1 VKRRKIRPFRSVLVP
16 LDGSPV
22 AEQAIPLA
30 LEVARLARSTVRLVL
45 VHRSLAPPFYEESAQ
60 VYFSIDLA
68 MRKTERE
75 YLRRLAAQLRER
87 SGRRISSVTL
97 EGSTEHALVQY
108 VQDIRADLVVMT
120 THGRGGVR
128 GAWLGSVADH
138 LIRRLEVP
146 VIVTRAREETKPL
159 ATPPKIREILVPL
172 DGSALAEAAL
182 APATAVAELFNAE
195 LVLVQV
201 VPPSSAGTLLPV
213 TFAAGYDAEIVAL
226 QRKKAQEYLA
236 GLSEL
241 LQERGSRVKT
251 TVAVGHNVGETLIN
265 LAHPERIDLVAIATH
280 GRGGIQRLMLGSV
293 ADKLI
298 RAAGP
303 PVLVVRP
310 GKGRKGDHTISS
322 SPKGAKK

>member
-1 VKRRKIRPFRSVLVP
+1 VADHLIRTLDLPVVVTRAHEETGSFSAPPKIREIQVP
-16 LDGSPV
+16 LDGSP
-22 AEQAIPLA
+22 
-30 LEVARLARSTVRLVL
+30 
-45 VHRSLAPPFYEESAQ
+45 
-60 VYFSIDLA
+60 
-68 MRKTERE
+68 
-75 YLRRLAAQLRER
+75 
-87 SGRRISSVTL
+87 
-97 EGSTEHALVQY
+97 
-108 VQDIRADLVVMT
+108 
-120 THGRGGVR
+120 
-128 GAWLGSVADH
+128 
-138 LIRRLEVP
+138 
-146 VIVTRAREETKPL
+146 
-159 ATPPKIREILVPL
+159 
-172 DGSALAEAAL
+172 LAEAAL
-182 APATAVAELFNAE
+182 APAAALAGLFDAE

-241 LQERGSRVKT
+241 LQERGYRVKT